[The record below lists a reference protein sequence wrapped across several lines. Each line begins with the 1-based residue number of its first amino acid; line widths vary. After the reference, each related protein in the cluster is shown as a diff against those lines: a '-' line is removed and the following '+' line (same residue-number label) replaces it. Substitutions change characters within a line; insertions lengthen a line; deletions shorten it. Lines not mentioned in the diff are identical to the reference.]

1 MEEVELLYIAGGSVN
16 GTSTS
21 ENCLIFLN
29 TCVLDNLGVQL
40 LSIYPKKWK
49 HKSSKKDFYK
59 NACLYFIRTRMV

>member
-40 LSIYPKKWK
+40 LSIYPKK
-49 HKSSKKDFYK
+49 
-59 NACLYFIRTRMV
+59 